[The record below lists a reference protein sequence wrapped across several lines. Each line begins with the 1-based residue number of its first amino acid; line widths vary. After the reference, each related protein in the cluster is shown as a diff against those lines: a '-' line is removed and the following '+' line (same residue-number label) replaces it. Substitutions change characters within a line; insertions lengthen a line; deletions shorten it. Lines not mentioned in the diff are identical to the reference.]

1 MPKFKND
8 LVYLQERNLNH
19 FMQKKTSLLLLLFF
33 MCFIS
38 KSQNITDF
46 KVGTKATSFF
56 LNNSE
61 TSFHS
66 RIFSKLNKLVF
77 VQVWNSNDDTA
88 KSELINGQKLF
99 KQYSLQH
106 FKKGIEFELVTI
118 ATGTNFSNWKK
129 VLDQYG
135 LQNAQNFISFDNY
148 WDLYLKNYYINKV
161 PFSMFIDE
169 TGTIVMIDPK
179 FEEVNHYLSTN
190 WIENPTNVIS
200 GKVMIG
206 TKSLNPLPYRK
217 LYVTNKEQD
226 TIQTVI
232 TSGNG
237 SFIIKNAFPKSELSI
252 NISKY
257 PEISGTD
264 MVFLTSTKGRVI
276 GSFNKTPNG
285 LSYKFLNKD
294 VFVLKPVEEVDQIL
308 TPPGFKN
315 NMFYRYFLFNSN
327 ETVLQDTC
335 KEKIDIVIEK
345 MKENPTYKVEI
356 QSHTDVTGKPQSN
369 LTLSKTRAMVI
380 TEYMVSKGITKT
392 RINSLGL
399 GDKFPII
406 KCEDGNC
413 TAAEILL
420 NRRTEFKLIKQ

>member
-1 MPKFKND
+1 MHRKTP
-8 LVYLQERNLNH
+8 LVL
-19 FMQKKTSLLLLLFF
+19 FLFF
-33 MCFIS
+33 LSFIS

-77 VQVWNSNDDTA
+77 IQVWDSNADSV
-88 KSELINGQKLF
+88 KSELINGQKLY

-106 FKKGIEFELVTI
+106 FKRGVEFELVTI

-129 VLDQYG
+129 VLGQYNI
-135 LQNAQNFISFDNY
+135 QNAQNFISFDYY
-148 WDLYLKNYYINKV
+148 WDLYLKNYYINKI

-169 TGTIVMIDPK
+169 TGTIVMIEPK
-179 FEEVNHYLSTN
+179 YEEVNDYLNKN

-200 GKVMIG
+200 GKVMVG
-206 TKSLNPLPYRK
+206 TKSLAPLPYRK
-217 LYVTNKEQD
+217 LYVTNKEKD

-276 GSFNKTPNG
+276 GSFNKTPGG

-294 VFVLKPVEEVDQIL
+294 VFVLKPVEEVDQII
-308 TPPGFKN
+308 TPTGFKN
-315 NMFYRYFLFNSN
+315 NMFYRYFLFNNN
-327 ETVLQDTC
+327 ETILEDTC
-335 KEKIDIVIEK
+335 KQKIDVVIDK
-345 MKENPTYKVEI
+345 LKENPSYRVEI
-356 QSHTDVTGKPQSN
+356 QSHTDVTGNPQNN
-369 LTLSKTRAMVI
+369 LSLSKTRAKVI
-380 TEYMVSKGITKT
+380 SDYIVSKGIDKK
-392 RINSLGL
+392 RVLSVGL

-413 TAAEILL
+413 TPGEVLL
-420 NRRTEFKLIKQ
+420 NRRTEFKLLKQ